1 MKIAYVYDAV
11 YPWIKGG
18 VERRI
23 YEIGRRL
30 VSKGYDVHW
39 FGIGWWGNKE
49 HDLDGIK
56 LHPVCKPQRL
66 YVGRRRSIKEAVV
79 FALNLL
85 TKLFK
90 YDLDVIDCQV
100 FPYFP
105 TFSSNLYTLIR
116 QRRLILT
123 WHEVWQDYWYEYL
136 GLKGFFGKVVE
147 NLTARIKCDVIAVS
161 ERTLRDL
168 ILIGVNNAKLIPNG
182 IDFEKI
188 RQIEPASLESDI
200 IFAGRL
206 IRDKN
211 VNLLLEAVR
220 ILKDEIRDLTCLII
234 GDGPEKDRLCKL
246 ALELDLDKNVRFLNF
261 LEYDTLIS
269 LMKSSKVFVL
279 PSTREGFGVTALE
292 ANACGLPVVTVRHR
306 RNAVTE
312 LVRRGCGILCDLNAK
327 DLAEKITIAIEKRK
341 RIKRRCVE
349 CARQYDWNRIVKL
362 IVDLYEGKCYSPDEG

>member
-1 MKIAYVYDAV
+1 MKIAYMYDAV

-18 VERRI
+18 VEKRI

-30 VSKGYDVHW
+30 VNKGYDVHW
-39 FGIGWWGNKE
+39 FGIGWWGKREYN
-49 HDLDGIK
+49 LDGIK
-56 LHPVCKPQRL
+56 LHPVCKPRRL
-66 YVGRRRSIKEAVV
+66 YTGERRSIKEAIF

-100 FPYFP
+100 FPYFS
-105 TFSSNLYTLIR
+105 TFSSNLYTLIK
-116 QRRLILT
+116 QKKLILT

-161 ERTLRDL
+161 EKTLRDL
-168 ILIGVNNAKLIPNG
+168 TLIGIDNAKLIPNG
-182 IDFEKI
+182 IDFERIKRI
-188 RQIEPASLESDI
+188 KPSSLESDI
-200 IFAGRL
+200 VFAGRL

-211 VNLLLEAVR
+211 VDLLLKAIR
-220 ILKDEIRDLTCLII
+220 ILKDETNDLTCLII
-234 GDGPEKDRLCKL
+234 GNGPEKDKLCKL
-246 ALELDLDKNVRFLNF
+246 ALELNLSKNVRFLNF
-261 LEYDTLIS
+261 LEYNTLIS

-279 PSTREGFGVTALE
+279 PSTREGFGIIALE

-312 LVRRGCGILCDLNAK
+312 LVKKGCGLLCELNAK

-341 RIKRRCVE
+341 RIKRMCIER
-349 CARQYDWNRIVKL
+349 AKQYDWNRIVKL
-362 IVDLYEGKCYSPDEG
+362 IVDVYEGKCYPPDKG